1 MNFTPKEYRTYSVRL
16 TRFMRIYSKFISQD
30 LYSSIQLKFEYDQNK
45 GEFVLVDGGK
55 KIDVLI
61 YLYKL
66 FISIMNLEKD
76 KDEIKKLFKIFD
88 EKIIKEYLDS
98 CIETREEGNKVYSIL
113 YSENYIT
120 QYKPMEN
127 LLNNK
132 FLISMFSMFNNSVNE
147 ISEKISKDENMLK
160 HLYGLEKVGF
170 KDNKFYIVQS
180 LYEFHNAISHLYI
193 ALKSPDDNRK
203 NIDKAASH
211 LHRGILDSFKNC
223 IQLSDL
229 TEIQKNELIE
239 LRVKEFNSIGV
250 NTLDND
256 KKDILVN
263 YMYLLN

>member
-1 MNFTPKEYRTYSVRL
+1 MSFSAEEYRKYN
-16 TRFMRIYSKFISQD
+16 TRITKFMKIYSKFISQD
-30 LYSSIQLKFEYDQNK
+30 LYSSIQLKFEYDQTK
-45 GEFVLVDGGK
+45 RKFVLIDGGK

-66 FISIMNLEKD
+66 FVSIMNSKI
-76 KDEIKKLFKIFD
+76 DEDTIKELFKIFD
-88 EKIIKEYLDS
+88 EIIEEYLAS
-98 CIETREEGNKVYSIL
+98 CHETINEGNKIYSLLCDSSYSI
-113 YSENYIT
+113 
-120 QYKPMEN
+120 QYEPIKN

-132 FLISMFSMFNNSVNE
+132 FLINMFVMFNDSLNE
-147 ISEKISKDENMLK
+147 ISEKINKDDAITK
-160 HLYGLEKVGF
+160 HLQELEKIEF

-193 ALKSPDDNRK
+193 ALKSSIDDRK

-223 IQLSDL
+223 IQLSNL
-229 TEIQKNELIE
+229 TDSQKNELIE

-250 NTLDND
+250 STLDND
-256 KKDILVN
+256 KKNILVN